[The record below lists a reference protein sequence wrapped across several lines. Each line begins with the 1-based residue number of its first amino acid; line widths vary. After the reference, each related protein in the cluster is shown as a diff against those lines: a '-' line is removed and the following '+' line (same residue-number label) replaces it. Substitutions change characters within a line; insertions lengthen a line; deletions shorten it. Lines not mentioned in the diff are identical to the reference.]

1 MAVAHD
7 NATES
12 DEWTGT
18 TPDSQTHTPVGTPRG
33 AIIFPI
39 GVTATDSI
47 TASAYGAI
55 APAEVADSV
64 AIDASSELGLVKAY
78 FAGSSIPAGAQTCTL
93 TQSGGNGVTRRFYV
107 ATVTASDDTEVVDV
121 ELVQDN
127 TADPTV
133 TIDTGSRTA
142 ITYVAMFS
150 GLPSANVSAGSG
162 LTALFERAVAADART
177 FHLFRETTP
186 TTGSRSLT
194 VNTGGAADDC
204 ALTAVAIS
212 EVIAAGGGGAT
223 VVRSLSSM
231 GSLRS
236 LVSL

>member
-7 NATES
+7 AATES

-33 AIIFPI
+33 VVMFPI
-39 GVTATDSI
+39 CVTSTDSI
-47 TASAYGAI
+47 TAAAYGAA
-55 APAEVADSV
+55 APTEVPDSI
-64 AIDASSELGLVKAY
+64 AIDASSELGIVKAY
-78 FAGSSIPAGAQTCTL
+78 FLGSSVPTGAQTCTL

-107 ATVTASDDTEVVDV
+107 ATVTAADDTEVVQV
-121 ELVQDN
+121 ELIQDN

-133 TIDTGSRTA
+133 VIDTGSRTA

-162 LTALFERAVAADART
+162 LTALFERAVGSDART

-186 TTGSRSLT
+186 ASGSRSLT
-194 VNTGGAADDC
+194 VNTSASADDC

-212 EVIAAGGGGAT
+212 EVVAAGGGGT
-223 VVRSLSSM
+223 VAPASFASLVN
-231 GSLRS
+231 LRS
-236 LVSL
+236 LVG